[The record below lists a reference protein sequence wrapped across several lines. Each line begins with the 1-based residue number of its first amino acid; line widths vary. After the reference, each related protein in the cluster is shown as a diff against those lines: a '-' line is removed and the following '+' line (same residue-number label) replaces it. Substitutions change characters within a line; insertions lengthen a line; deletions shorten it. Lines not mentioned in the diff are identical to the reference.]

1 MTHFS
6 VSSFQRGV
14 ATPRT
19 TRRALWQKTI
29 CGLVASL
36 MLATSIVQAG
46 TWTPLSNSNPE
57 FFTDTMLL
65 LTDGSVMVL
74 SGNDYRSWTKLTPDA
89 TGSYVN
95 GTWSYLPSMSTNR
108 QNFASTVLTDGRV
121 MVLGGQFSGPSLTK
135 NDTNTGTIY
144 NPVTNKWTT
153 MTAFPE
159 PKFGAGPAVLHPF
172 GYVLAGGQTAF
183 THFYYPPSDFWFTFG
198 SNLAGDPKLRTDV
211 NTEETWLLLPDNNIL
226 SYDVNASIT
235 NTAGTAQKFSYNSD
249 AWVDAGT
256 LTALLTTAT
265 QKSKVGPGSV
275 LPNGKVIQ
283 IGGNEATAI
292 YTPPVSSAQPGTWVA
307 GPSLP
312 VGMGADDA
320 PGAMLPDGH
329 FLFLADF
336 YPSTSP
342 TMLFDY
348 DYVSNTITNITAT
361 LPSQLQSELSFT
373 DSSTCR
379 MLVLPDGGLLLSTGG
394 FFDNIWVY
402 KTSGTP
408 LATWKPTI
416 SSVSKTAANT
426 YQVIGSQLNG
436 ISEGATFGNN
446 ARMSTNYPIVKLTS
460 TGGIVRYARTSNW
473 NAGISRPGS
482 GNFGSFNF
490 QAPAGLPAGTYNV
503 SVIANGIASPTS
515 LPLTIQPGLVTA
527 SFANGVLT
535 VTGDG
540 EASNITMTYK
550 QTKTSGVLTS
560 ATVTIAAND
569 IYTMVNGT
577 SSVVLNV
584 GTARFNA
591 NVDMGA
597 GDDSV
602 TFNSFYSQT
611 INLQLGLGNDT
622 ASFLYNSIYTL
633 LSIDG
638 GAGSDVV
645 TFTGNS
651 IIKQTVTN
659 VP

>member
-1 MTHFS
+1 MTQFS
-6 VSSFQRGV
+6 VSSFERRA
-14 ATPRT
+14 ATPGASL
-19 TRRALWQKTI
+19 RALWQKAI
-29 CGLVASL
+29 CGLIASL

-46 TWTPLSNSNPE
+46 TWTPLTNSNPE
-57 FFTDTMLL
+57 FYTDTMLL

-121 MVLGGQFSGPSLTK
+121 MVLGGQFSGPSFTK

-144 NPVTNKWTT
+144 DPVTNKWQV
-153 MTAFPE
+153 MAPFPE

-172 GYVLAGGQTAF
+172 GYVLAGGQT
-183 THFYYPPSDFWFTFG
+183 TSTRFYYPPSNLWF
-198 SNLAGDPKLRTDV
+198 SNIYTKLRADV

-235 NTAGTAQKFSYNSD
+235 ASAATAQKYSYNTNT
-249 AWVDAGT
+249 WVDAGT

-265 QKSKVGPGSV
+265 QKSKLGPGSV
-275 LPNGKVIQ
+275 LPNGNVIQ
-283 IGGNEATAI
+283 IGGNESTAI
-292 YTPPVSSAQPGTWVA
+292 YTPPVSSAQPGTWAA

-336 YPSTSP
+336 YPSASP

-361 LPSQLQSELSFT
+361 LPPQLQSELSFT
-373 DSSTCR
+373 TSSTCR

-416 SSVSKTAANT
+416 SNVTKTAANT
-426 YQVIGSQLNG
+426 YQVLGTQITG
-436 ISEGATFGNN
+436 ISEGATFGNE
-446 ARMSTNYPIVKLTS
+446 ARMSTNYPIIKLTS
-460 TGGIVRYARTSNW
+460 SGGIVQYARTTNW
-473 NAGISRPGS
+473 TPSVSRPGS
-482 GNFGSFNF
+482 GSFGFCNF
-490 QAPAGLPAGTYNV
+490 QAPIGIPSGSYNV
-503 SVIANGIASPTS
+503 SLIANGIASPTS
-515 LPLTIQPGLVTA
+515 IPVTIQPGVVTA
-527 SFANGVLT
+527 SFASGVLT
-535 VTGDG
+535 ITGDG
-540 EASNITMTYK
+540 EANNITATYK
-550 QTKTSGVLTS
+550 QIKTSGVLTG
-560 ATVTIAAND
+560 ATVTIVAND
-569 IYTMVNGT
+569 TFSTVNGT
-577 SSVVLNV
+577 SSVVFNV

-591 NVDMGA
+591 NIDMGG
-597 GDDSV
+597 GDDSL
-602 TFNSFYSQT
+602 TLNSFFSQT
-611 INLQLGLGNDT
+611 VNVQLGAGNDT

-633 LSIDG
+633 LTVDG
-638 GAGSDVV
+638 GVGTDVL

-651 IIKQTVTN
+651 IIKQTITN